1 MGLSES
7 QKNKQKQEK
16 YLADQI
22 LDMTLVDI
30 ILCCLQAMILIFT
43 QENNSELNQ
52 LQAAQ
57 I

>member
-22 LDMTLVDI
+22 PDMTLVDI

-52 LQAAQ
+52 IQAAQ

>member
-1 MGLSES
+1 MGLLES
-7 QKNKQKQEK
+7 QKNKQKQGK

-52 LQAAQ
+52 IQAAQ